1 MTLTRPDAITSAPAT
16 PAGASG
22 PDRRTHATRVTAVFL
37 VLGIALVVVFV
48 LGIAVGSVNI
58 PIADVVR
65 VLAGGERHGVYTTI
79 VRDIRLP
86 RSIAGVLVGAS
97 LGVAGLQMQTLFRNP
112 LADPFV
118 LGVSSGASLG
128 VALVVLGAAQ
138 SDATF
143 LAGLSGVGQLGIA
156 GAGALGAGLVMAA
169 VLFAARRVRSTVTIL
184 VVGLMVSY
192 AVSSFVAVLVAS
204 ADGPRIQQFLAWEAG
219 SFRSVTWDQLH
230 VLVPVLLLGLVVAV
244 LTIKQLNALL
254 LGERYAATMGVEVR
268 RTRFITIGTS
278 ALLAGV
284 ATAFCGPIAFLGIA
298 IPHLA
303 RAALGTSDHRV
314 LVPATMLLGG
324 SIALAADII
333 AQLPGAD
340 FVLPLNAV
348 TALIGAPIVIWV
360 VLRARAAGALGS

>member
-1 MTLTRPDAITSAPAT
+1 MTLTAPRSTIRSGPAPT
-16 PAGASG
+16 GPAGSDG
-22 PDRRTHATRVTAVFL
+22 PTRSARVAVVFV

-58 PIADVVR
+58 PVADVVR
-65 VLAGGERHGVYTTI
+65 VLTGHEPHGVYTTI

-86 RSIAGVLVGAS
+86 RSIAGVLVGAA

-118 LGVSSGASLG
+118 LGVSAGASLG

-138 SDATF
+138 SSATF
-143 LAGLSGVGQLGIA
+143 LAGLGGLGQVGIA
-156 GAGALGAGLVMAA
+156 GAGAIGAAVVMAA

-192 AVSSFVAVLVAS
+192 AVSSFVAVLIAS

-219 SFRSVTWDQLH
+219 SFRSVTWEQLH
-230 VLVPVLLLGLVVAV
+230 VLVPVLVVGLILAVV
-244 LTIKQLNALL
+244 TIKQLNALL
-254 LGERYAATMGVEVR
+254 LGERYAATMGVDVR
-268 RTRFITIGTS
+268 RTRFVIIGTA

-284 ATAFCGPIAFLGIA
+284 ATAFCGPIGFLGIA

-314 LVPATMLLGG
+314 LVPATVLLGG

-333 AQLPGAD
+333 AQLPAAD

>member
-1 MTLTRPDAITSAPAT
+1 MTLTAPRVTDPSRSASIRPDGT
-16 PAGASG
+16 GG
-22 PDRRTHATRVTAVFL
+22 RRRMTRILLVFVLL
-37 VLGIALVVVFV
+37 VVALVVVFV
-48 LGIAVGSVNI
+48 LGIAVGSVRI
-58 PIADVVR
+58 PVADVVR
-65 VLAGGERHGVYTTI
+65 VLTGDERRSVYTAI
-79 VRDIRLP
+79 VRDIRVP
-86 RSIAGVLVGAS
+86 RSIAGVLVGAA

-118 LGVSSGASLG
+118 LGVSAGASLG

-138 SDATF
+138 SSATF
-143 LAGLSGVGQLGIA
+143 LAGLGGLGQLGIA
-156 GAGALGAGLVMAA
+156 GAGAVGAAVVMAA

-192 AVSSFVAVLVAS
+192 AVSSFVAVLIAS

-230 VLVPVLLLGLVVAV
+230 VLVPVLVAGLVLAVA
-244 LTIKQLNALL
+244 TIKQLNALL
-254 LGERYAATMGVEVR
+254 LGERYAATMGVDVR
-268 RTRFITIGTS
+268 RTRLITIGTS

-284 ATAFCGPIAFLGIA
+284 ATAFCGPIGFLGIA

-303 RAALGTSDHRV
+303 RAALGTSDHR
-314 LVPATMLLGG
+314 LLIPATMLLGG
-324 SIALAADII
+324 SIALTADII
-333 AQLPGAD
+333 AQLPGSE

>member
-1 MTLTRPDAITSAPAT
+1 V
-16 PAGASG
+16 
-22 PDRRTHATRVTAVFL
+22 TRVAVVFAL
-37 VLGIALVVVFV
+37 LGIMLVVVFI

-58 PIADVVR
+58 PVADVVR
-65 VLAGGERHGVYTTI
+65 VLTGHEHHSVYATI

-118 LGVSSGASLG
+118 LGVSAGASLG
-128 VALVVLGAAQ
+128 VALVVLGASQ
-138 SDATF
+138 SSATF

-156 GAGALGAGLVMAA
+156 GAGAVGAAVVMGA

-192 AVSSFVAVLVAS
+192 AVSSFVAVLIAS

-230 VLVPVLLLGLVVAV
+230 VLVPVLLVGLILAVV
-244 LTIKQLNALL
+244 TIKQLNALL
-254 LGERYAATMGVEVR
+254 LGERYAATMGVDVR
-268 RTRFITIGTS
+268 GTRLVIIGTA

-284 ATAFCGPIAFLGIA
+284 STAFCGPIGFLGIA

-314 LVPATMLLGG
+314 LIPATVLLGG
-324 SIALAADII
+324 SIALTADIV
-333 AQLPGAD
+333 AQLPGSD

>member
-1 MTLTRPDAITSAPAT
+1 MTLTAPDATTVPAAAP
-16 PAGASG
+16 PA
-22 PDRRTHATRVTAVFL
+22 PDVPARQPRAPRVTLVFL
-37 VLGIALVVVFV
+37 GLGVLLVVVFI

-58 PIADVVR
+58 PVADVVR
-65 VLAGGERHGVYTTI
+65 VLTGGERHGTYTTI

-86 RSIAGVLVGAS
+86 RSIAGVLVGAA

-143 LAGLSGVGQLGIA
+143 LAGLSGVGQIGIA
-156 GAGALGAGLVMAA
+156 GAGAVGAGLVMAG

-192 AVSSFVAVLVAS
+192 AVSSFVAVLIAS

-230 VLVPVLLLGLVVAV
+230 VLVPVLLFGLVLAT

-268 RTRFITIGTS
+268 RTRFITIGTA

-284 ATAFCGPIAFLGIA
+284 ATAFCGPIGFLGIA

-314 LVPATMLLGG
+314 LVPATILLGG

-333 AQLPGAD
+333 AQLPGSD